1 MLPLLSSVVSPLE
14 LDCPTVMFP
23 DTSVTVLQAIVAL
36 FYEGSVITSQQIFE
50 EVLATLENLGI
61 DADNYSKVGF
71 AFLQEI
77 LSCPNCQ

>member
-1 MLPLLSSVVSPLE
+1 MLPLLRSVVSPLE

-36 FYEGSVITSQQIFE
+36 FYEGSVITSQQISE

-61 DADNYSKVGF
+61 DPDNYSKVGL

-77 LSCPNCQ
+77 LSCPNSQ